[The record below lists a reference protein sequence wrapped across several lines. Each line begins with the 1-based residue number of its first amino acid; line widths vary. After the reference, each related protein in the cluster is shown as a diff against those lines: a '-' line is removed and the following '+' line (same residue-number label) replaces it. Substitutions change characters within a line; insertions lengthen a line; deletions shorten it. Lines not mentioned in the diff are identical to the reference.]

1 MSRPR
6 QNPSKSARKVILA
19 QTSTSQLGDK
29 RGGWMGVT
37 HAQGWDSF
45 YEADLSIRIFSRTRG
60 LGLREAQIEHLL
72 VTMCGLHAMWGP
84 GGHTRPLLRVKVGQW
99 PSDGTGAQN
108 SSSRV
113 SHLVTSGQSCRVNE
127 TNHEIKHIRISSGRI
142 ELNKRQETLWKNI
155 ELGFKSTNCPTKET
169 H

>member
-19 QTSTSQLGDK
+19 QTSTAQLGDK
-29 RGGWMGVT
+29 RGGWMVVT
-37 HAQGWDSF
+37 HAQGWDSIH
-45 YEADLSIRIFSRTRG
+45 EADLRNSIFLKDLGG

-108 SSSRV
+108 SSRPPGS
-113 SHLVTSGQSCRVNE
+113 
-127 TNHEIKHIRISSGRI
+127 RISSHLGRAA
-142 ELNKRQETLWKNI
+142 E
-155 ELGFKSTNCPTKET
+155 
-169 H
+169 